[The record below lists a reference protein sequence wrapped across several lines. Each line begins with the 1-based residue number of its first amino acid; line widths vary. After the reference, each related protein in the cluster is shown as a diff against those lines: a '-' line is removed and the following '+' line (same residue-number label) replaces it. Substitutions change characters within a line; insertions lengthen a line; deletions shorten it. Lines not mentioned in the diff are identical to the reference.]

1 MQGSAFRA
9 WSISPLLRKN
19 NLGSGPEEDGS
30 INSLSHLLHTHFI
43 THCPR
48 ARVHITLNNPEALT
62 ALPISSQHKT
72 QPAMAPQLSPM
83 VTSMRRLPRGLSLN
97 NYSCSILEWMQALA
111 AKPCSLSPLPRRDNV
126 GIDQEEDEAQTLTSH
141 PSSAHFTCATRVH
154 ITLNTQLNPEA
165 PSSSH
170 HRTLPERTLL
180 LGKWM
185 STKKTM

>member
-1 MQGSAFRA
+1 M
-9 WSISPLLRKN
+9 
-19 NLGSGPEEDGS
+19 GSGPEEDGS
-30 INSLSHLLHTHFI
+30 INSLSSSPHPLHHSLSTCKSAHNPQQSRSSHRPTHQL
-43 THCPR
+43 T
-48 ARVHITLNNPEALT
+48 TQNPT
-62 ALPISSQHKT
+62 RHGS
-72 QPAMAPQLSPM
+72 QLSPM
-83 VTSMRRLPRGLSLN
+83 VTSMRRLPRRLSLN

-111 AKPCSLSPLPRRDNV
+111 AKPCSISPLPRRDNV

-180 LGKWM
+180 LGK
-185 STKKTM
+185 